1 MIGTL
6 KLKNLTSIDTVLDV
20 LFYMDGF
27 LDVTEEKLQEEL
39 NEICFHTPKIK
50 VRDIDEFTKK
60 LYIDDYVFII
70 HPVVNENNIVLGS
83 LLDRNVSG
91 ILCGSI
97 ILSSNVKC
105 SISIYDEDDVFENK
119 VQVDGII
126 IEKDDNHFI
135 RLSLDI

>member
-6 KLKNLTSIDTVLDV
+6 RLKNLTSIDTVFDV

-27 LDVTEEKLQEEL
+27 LDVTEDKLQEEL
-39 NEICFHTPKIK
+39 NEICFHTPN
-50 VRDIDEFTKK
+50 VVVNDLDEFTKE
-60 LYIDDYVFII
+60 LCIDDYVFII
-70 HPVVNENNIVLGS
+70 HPAMNENDITLGS

-105 SISIYDEDDVFENK
+105 SISIYDEDDLLERK
-119 VQVDGII
+119 VQVEGII
-126 IEKDDNHFI
+126 VEKGDNHYL